1 MPGRAWHQRAT
12 PRRETIMKNI
22 DNAALRALG
31 IGTIKSDDGDGYVY
45 AYNLDGNHVAT
56 LSPLDLRLL
65 AQDLIA
71 LADHADAHSDDDD
84 ELLEDEV

>member
-1 MPGRAWHQRAT
+1 
-12 PRRETIMKNI
+12 MKNI

-31 IGTIKSDDGDGYVY
+31 IDTIKSDGDGDGYVY
-45 AYNLDGNHVAT
+45 AYSLDGTHVAT

-71 LADHADAHSDDDD
+71 LAAEADTHSDDDD
-84 ELLEDEV
+84 ELMEDEV

>member
-1 MPGRAWHQRAT
+1 MAPTRT
-12 PRRETIMKNI
+12 PRKENTMYAI

-31 IGTIKSDDGDGYVY
+31 IDTIKSDGDGDGYVY
-45 AYNLDGNHVAT
+45 AYDLDGNHVAT

-65 AQDLIA
+65 TQDLIA

-84 ELLEDEV
+84 ELMEDEV

>member
-1 MPGRAWHQRAT
+1 
-12 PRRETIMKNI
+12 MKTI

-31 IGTIKSDDGDGYVY
+31 IDAIKSDGDGDGYVY

-71 LADHADAHSDDDD
+71 LADYADAHSDDDD

>member
-1 MPGRAWHQRAT
+1 
-12 PRRETIMKNI
+12 MKNI

-31 IGTIKSDDGDGYVY
+31 IDTIKSDDDGDGYTY
-45 AYNLDGNHVAT
+45 AYNLDGTHVAT

-71 LADHADAHSDDDD
+71 LADHADAHSDDED
-84 ELLEDEV
+84 ELMEDEV

>member
-1 MPGRAWHQRAT
+1 
-12 PRRETIMKNI
+12 MKTI

-31 IGTIKSDDGDGYVY
+31 IDTIKSDDDGYTY
-45 AYNLDGNHVAT
+45 AYNLDGTHLAT